1 MSAAPNSAFKVGLVQ
16 MRSGV
21 DPQIN
26 LATALAAI
34 EEAAGAGAAYVLT
47 PEMTNIMEIK
57 RDKLFASIA
66 DEERDPTLA
75 ALREA
80 ARKLSIYIHI
90 GSLAV
95 KASPDKAANRSFLI
109 DRRGDVVA
117 RYDKIHMFDVD
128 LADGES
134 YRESRNYRAGEL
146 AVVADLP
153 WGRLGVTVC
162 YDLRFPALYRA
173 LAEAGASFF
182 AIPAAFTK
190 QTGEAHW
197 HVLMR
202 ARAIENGCFVFA
214 AAQGGKHENGR
225 ETFGHSLVV
234 DPWGQIIAE
243 AGAEPGVIVAEVDP
257 ALVAAA
263 RSRIPSLLNGRRFE
277 VIEPMAEPTHL
288 RAVRGPS

>member
-243 AGAEPGVIVAEVDP
+243 AGTEPGVIVAEVDP

-277 VIEPMAEPTHL
+277 LIEPMAEPTHL